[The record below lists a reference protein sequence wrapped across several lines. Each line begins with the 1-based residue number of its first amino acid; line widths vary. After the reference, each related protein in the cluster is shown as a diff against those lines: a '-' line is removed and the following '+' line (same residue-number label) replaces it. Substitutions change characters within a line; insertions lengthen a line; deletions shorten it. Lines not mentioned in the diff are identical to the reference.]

1 MKRPKLKKASKRM
14 TCHKRYKIQKKVREH
29 HRKLRKE
36 AKKRG
41 RKKPRKDP
49 GVPNSAPFKE
59 ALLRE
64 AELRKQRLE
73 ELKQQQ
79 KLDRQKEQE
88 KKRKLEINP
97 GVKPSNLEPVKEEF
111 GHGRAKDKPKS
122 GKQNPKKLYC
132 QELKKVIEASDV
144 VLEVLDARDPLGCR
158 CPQVEEAIIQDG
170 QKKLVLVLNKSDL
183 VPKENLENWLNYL
196 KKELPT
202 VVFRASTNK
211 DKGKIIKHLKVRK
224 RAPFKSEVCVGKDSL
239 WKLLRGFQEACGKAI
254 QVGVIGFPNVG
265 KSSIINNLKQERICN
280 VGISMGLTRC
290 MHVVP
295 LDKQITVLDSPSLIV
310 SPLNSASAL
319 ALRSPASIEVVKPVE
334 AASAILAQA
343 DARQVEEPPSLEF
356 CLLFHLLKFTVP
368 DFKNPVEFFTSLAQ
382 RRGLHRKGGSPNL
395 EGAAKLMWSEWTGAS
410 LGYYCHPPTSWTPS
424 PHFNEG
430 ILTNVKQD
438 LNLDELEKNNAHSI
452 RTIRGPRLA
461 SSILFQSSGLTNGI
475 IEEKDVPEE
484 LPKQKEKQQEEGENY
499 SDLDSDQES
508 VEEAAG
514 EKSLDMSGAEEA
526 WEALPE
532 ESQADEFAHSYISDK
547 MTEEEDDAYDFSTD
561 YV

>member
-36 AKKRG
+36 AKKWG

-59 ALLRE
+59 DLLRE

-97 GVKPSNLEPVKEEF
+97 DVEPSNMEPVKEES
-111 GHGRAKDKPKS
+111 GQCKTKL

-158 CPQVEEAIIQDG
+158 CPQVEEAIVQGG

-202 VVFRASTNK
+202 VVFRASTNLK
-211 DKGKIIKHLKVRK
+211 DKRKIIKMRRK
-224 RAPFKSEVCVGKDSL
+224 TPLKSEVCIGKEGL
-239 WKLLRGFQEACGKAI
+239 WKLLGGFQETYGKAI

-265 KSSIINNLKQERICN
+265 KSSIINSLKQEQICN
-280 VGISMGLTRC
+280 VGVSMGLTRN
-290 MHVVP
+290 MQVVP
-295 LDKQITVLDSPSLIV
+295 LSKHITIIDSPSFIV
-310 SPLNSASAL
+310 SPLNSPTAL
-319 ALRSPASIEVVKPVE
+319 ALRSPASIEVLKPVE
-334 AASAILAQA
+334 AASAILSQA
-343 DARQVEEPPSLEF
+343 DTRQVI
-356 CLLFHLLKFTVP
+356 LKFTVP
-368 DFKNPVEFFTSLAQ
+368 DFKNSLEFFTLLAQ
-382 RRGLHRKGGSPNL
+382 RRGLHQKGGSPNVD
-395 EGAAKLMWSEWTGAS
+395 GAAKLLWSEWTGGS
-410 LGYYCHPPTSWTPS
+410 LGYYCHPPTFWTLS
-424 PHFNEG
+424 PHFNENTVTDMKWG
-430 ILTNVKQD
+430 F
-438 LNLDELEKNNAHSI
+438 NLEELEKNNAHSI
-452 RTIRGPRLA
+452 QTIRGPRLA
-461 SSILFQSSGLTNGI
+461 CSILFQSSGLTNGI
-475 IEEKDVPEE
+475 IEEKDIPE
-484 LPKQKEKQQEEGENY
+484 LPKQKENKQEEGEDY
-499 SDLDSDQES
+499 EDIDSDQDS
-508 VEEAAG
+508 VDEDDG
-514 EKSLDMSGAEEA
+514 EKSLDMSSANETCD
-526 WEALPE
+526 ALLD
-532 ESQADEFAHSYISDK
+532 ESQADEQSAQSYVLDGMSN
-547 MTEEEDDAYDFSTD
+547 EEDDAYDFSTD
-561 YV
+561 YAP

>member
-41 RKKPRKDP
+41 HKKRRKDL

-79 KLDRQKEQE
+79 KLDRHKEQE
-88 KKRKLEINP
+88 NKRKLKTNSVVE
-97 GVKPSNLEPVKEEF
+97 PSNMEPVKEEF
-111 GHGRAKDKPKS
+111 EQCTAKNKAKP

-158 CPQVEEAIIQDG
+158 CPQVEEAIVLSG

-196 KKELPT
+196 KRELPT
-202 VVFRASTNK
+202 VVFRASTSLKN
-211 DKGKIIKHLKVRK
+211 KGKTIKIRRK
-224 RAPFKSEVCVGKDSL
+224 APFRSEVCVGKDGL
-239 WKLLRGFQEACGKAI
+239 RKLLGGFQETCGKAI
-254 QVGVIGFPNVG
+254 HVGVIGFPNVG
-265 KSSIINNLKQERICN
+265 KSSIINSLKQERMCN
-280 VGISMGLTRC
+280 VGVSMGLTRS
-290 MHVVP
+290 MQVVP
-295 LDKQITVLDSPSLIV
+295 LDKQITIIDSPSFIV
-310 SPLNSASAL
+310 SPLNSPTAL
-319 ALRSPASIEVVKPVE
+319 ALRSPASIEVLKPVE
-334 AASAILAQA
+334 AASAILSQA
-343 DARQVEEPPSLEF
+343 DTRQVV
-356 CLLFHLLKFTVP
+356 LKFTVP
-368 DFKNPVEFFTSLAQ
+368 DFKNSLEFFTSLAQ
-382 RRGLHRKGGSPNL
+382 RRGLHQKGGTPNV
-395 EGAAKLMWSEWTGAS
+395 EGAAKLLWSEWTGGC
-410 LGYYCHPPTSWTPS
+410 LGYYCHPPTSWTLS
-424 PHFNEG
+424 PHFNE
-430 ILTNVKQD
+430 NVVADMKWGF
-438 LNLDELEKNNAHSI
+438 NLEELEKNNVHSI
-452 RTIRGPRLA
+452 QAIRSPCLA

-475 IEEKDVPEE
+475 IEEKDIPEE
-484 LPKQKEKQQEEGENY
+484 LPKQRERKQQGREDYENINN
-499 SDLDSDQES
+499 DQES
-508 VEEAAG
+508 VEEAD
-514 EKSLDMSGAEEA
+514 EKSSDMSPPKEA

-532 ESQADEFAHSYISDK
+532 EAQADEQSEQSYVLDRVP
-547 MTEEEDDAYDFSTD
+547 EEEDDAYNFNTD

>member
-36 AKKRG
+36 AKKWG

-59 ALLRE
+59 DLLRE

-97 GVKPSNLEPVKEEF
+97 DVEPSNMEPVKEES
-111 GHGRAKDKPKS
+111 GQCKTKL

-158 CPQVEEAIIQDG
+158 CPQVEEAIVQGG

-202 VVFRASTNK
+202 VVFRASTNLK
-211 DKGKIIKHLKVRK
+211 DKRKIIKMRRK
-224 RAPFKSEVCVGKDSL
+224 TPLKSEVCIGKEGL
-239 WKLLRGFQEACGKAI
+239 WKLLGGFQETYGKAI

-265 KSSIINNLKQERICN
+265 KSSIINSLKQEQICN
-280 VGISMGLTRC
+280 VGVSMGLTRN
-290 MHVVP
+290 MQVVP
-295 LDKQITVLDSPSLIV
+295 LSKHITIIDSPSFIV
-310 SPLNSASAL
+310 SPLNSPTAL
-319 ALRSPASIEVVKPVE
+319 ALRSPASIEVLKPVE
-334 AASAILAQA
+334 AASAILSQA
-343 DARQVEEPPSLEF
+343 DTRQVI
-356 CLLFHLLKFTVP
+356 LKFTVP
-368 DFKNPVEFFTSLAQ
+368 DFKNSLEFFTLLAQ
-382 RRGLHRKGGSPNL
+382 RRGLHQKGGSPNVD
-395 EGAAKLMWSEWTGAS
+395 GAAKLLWSEWTGGS
-410 LGYYCHPPTSWTPS
+410 LGYYCHPPTFWTLS
-424 PHFNEG
+424 PHFNENTVTDMKWG
-430 ILTNVKQD
+430 F
-438 LNLDELEKNNAHSI
+438 NLEELEKNNAHSI
-452 RTIRGPRLA
+452 QTIRGPRLA
-461 SSILFQSSGLTNGI
+461 CSILFQSSGLTNGI
-475 IEEKDVPEE
+475 IEEKDIPE
-484 LPKQKEKQQEEGENY
+484 LPKQKENKQEEGEDY
-499 SDLDSDQES
+499 EDIDSDQDS
-508 VEEAAG
+508 VDEDDG
-514 EKSLDMSGAEEA
+514 EKSLDMSSANETCD
-526 WEALPE
+526 ALLD
-532 ESQADEFAHSYISDK
+532 ESQADEQSAQSYVLDGMSN
-547 MTEEEDDAYDFSTD
+547 EEDDAYDFSTD
-561 YV
+561 YGDLL